1 MERPMVKARSRFL
14 VGLGLVLGY
23 AAFLSTDSFADPPE
37 PAPAVADC
45 DDATTAWTGTA
56 GDGLWNTAGNWSGGQ
71 RPLATDAVCIPVAST
86 VVATSSITVRSIDGQ
101 GRLEADAG
109 LTVTSTT
116 EHSRFYDLAVGSGNL
131 AGRVY
136 VPEYGEA
143 ELTGAVYQAGEL
155 FIDGDVDILGNSQ
168 VSGQVRNRGHL
179 EVNQGS
185 LRLNCQA
192 TAPSGLRNE
201 GTVVLSGNAPRID
214 AGSAPSCKPTV
225 WNEPDGLLVGLPVT
239 TAQVSAAL
247 VNEGEVV
254 AGSGMLSLTDGS
266 EYSGWFE
273 GVASSSGDG
282 AATGLFYGD
291 GGVVEFYRGTFHFSQ
306 SMRLDGD
313 IQGANDAT
321 LTSTVDVTLE
331 PTANLRLNGASLE
344 AKLIGG
350 RVLLNGLLK
359 ADIGRGDGES
369 SRRLEGWLDG
379 DISVDSNAEVV
390 LSGHLKGQPNAK
402 ITNNGTVYWPANYQL
417 FQCDSCGFVNNGEL
431 IVQRTYT
438 GLNPQVATIAGGFWN
453 TNGDLIVEGSFP
465 GVSIA
470 VKPSTL
476 LLSPFSLGSV
486 TYNIGIPSEFSAL
499 KGSQSFALTA
509 GAVATNYGDVFGLL
523 VRRVTTELASLVADD
538 FGVGMCKTVSMTLLA
553 GTASVQGCNVRL
565 ANGHVGVTFSFGMGA
580 TSGVGSIA
588 SIEVNS
594 GVAVPMGIGV
604 PLDDIYDLEGLSSC
618 VGFSAEVF
626 VGVEGVLC
634 HARSNGV
641 EYPLMPVP
649 GSSLLPAYLE
659 PGINTI
665 YGGLSASVGPD
676 VAATV
681 GLSYTIALDC
691 SAWEALV
698 NGGGPLPPEGTSMTS
713 PSGEAGT
720 PVATQTLTIY
730 GERLSPCAT
739 VYFETDGWSQRA
751 NTVLPPGYP
760 TSCFFYR
767 GSIEVEV
774 PTSDIP
780 RVVNVVVQTSA
791 GRSDEFFTNPAVTR
805 FTYYAGP

>member
-1 MERPMVKARSRFL
+1 
-14 VGLGLVLGY
+14 
-23 AAFLSTDSFADPPE
+23 
-37 PAPAVADC
+37 
-45 DDATTAWTGTA
+45 
-56 GDGLWNTAGNWSGGQ
+56 
-71 RPLATDAVCIPVAST
+71 
-86 VVATSSITVRSIDGQ
+86 
-101 GRLEADAG
+101 
-109 LTVTSTT
+109 
-116 EHSRFYDLAVGSGNL
+116 
-131 AGRVY
+131 
-136 VPEYGEA
+136 
-143 ELTGAVYQAGEL
+143 
-155 FIDGDVDILGNSQ
+155 
-168 VSGQVRNRGHL
+168 
-179 EVNQGS
+179 
-185 LRLNCQA
+185 
-192 TAPSGLRNE
+192 
-201 GTVVLSGNAPRID
+201 
-214 AGSAPSCKPTV
+214 
-225 WNEPDGLLVGLPVT
+225 
-239 TAQVSAAL
+239 
-247 VNEGEVV
+247 
-254 AGSGMLSLTDGS
+254 
-266 EYSGWFE
+266 
-273 GVASSSGDG
+273 
-282 AATGLFYGD
+282 
-291 GGVVEFYRGTFHFSQ
+291 
-306 SMRLDGD
+306 
-313 IQGANDAT
+313 
-321 LTSTVDVTLE
+321 
-331 PTANLRLNGASLE
+331 
-344 AKLIGG
+344 
-350 RVLLNGLLK
+350 
-359 ADIGRGDGES
+359 
-369 SRRLEGWLDG
+369 
-379 DISVDSNAEVV
+379 
-390 LSGHLKGQPNAK
+390 
-402 ITNNGTVYWPANYQL
+402 
-417 FQCDSCGFVNNGEL
+417 
-431 IVQRTYT
+431 
-438 GLNPQVATIAGGFWN
+438 VATIAGGFWN

-698 NGGGPLPPEGTSMTS
+698 NGGCPLPPEVTSMTS
-713 PSGEAGT
+713 HSGEAGT
-720 PVATQTLTIY
+720 PVTTQTITIY